1 MVNNFKLIILLLL
14 AFFIPI
20 TLSNDLSDHVPSLLK
35 NNPEHSH
42 LLRLVAAISEQ
53 GHFSKK
59 KISNESSH
67 LILKNYLNTLD
78 SQKIYFTQSDINYF
92 QRYRYKIDD
101 ALKNGNLEPI
111 FDIFRIY
118 RLRVQQRI
126 EYSIKIINSTNSFL
140 VDDEY
145 DFSRDNVKWQK
156 DVSILDTSWEKKSKN
171 DLLSILLAGQEINT
185 AKKTLNKR
193 YQKFLNRINNYDSND
208 VIDIFLNSY
217 VHFLDPHSNYL
228 NPNRA
233 EEYEIQTT
241 LSYQGIG
248 ARLELS
254 DDYVQIESIIPGSPA
269 FKNGELKPLDKII
282 GVLDNESN
290 DLIDVIGWELDEVVK
305 LIRGPKNTDVTL
317 QILPTG
323 SNPDGN
329 PYLLTLERDE
339 VELEQQAA
347 SSYIETINN
356 AQGTYSIGIIKVP
369 SFYQDFAARRR
380 GDKDYR
386 STTLDVKKIVENLV
400 DIGIDALTID
410 LRGNSGGLLDE
421 AASLTGLFINDG
433 PLVQLKDTNEKIDVI
448 EDPIPGSIYDGPM
461 VVLIDRFSASASEI
475 FAGAIQDYRRG
486 IIIGQKTYGKGSV
499 QSLYPLDR
507 YSRFTSKK
515 GFGQLTL
522 TIAKYYRVTG
532 AGTQN
537 KGVIP
542 DIVLPSFIDEKLIG
556 EETKINSLPWD
567 KIPSLEFNTNNSL
580 KEPIHFIENNF
591 KSRSENNLPFDY
603 LKEDIKRSFEQRENS
618 IVSLNIETRTASREQ
633 ILKDNKGRRSSRLK
647 ALGFEEDSFDDFRN
661 QTILNEIYNMV
672 VDYINYLNP
681 PVLNDEENLFVEVSN
696 Q

>member
-1 MVNNFKLIILLLL
+1 MVNNFKLITLLLL

-20 TLSNDLSDHVPSLLK
+20 TLSNDLPDHVPSLLK
-35 NNPEHSH
+35 YNPEHSH

-92 QRYRYKIDD
+92 QRYRYTIDD

-145 DFSRDNVKWQK
+145 DFSRENVKWQK

-193 YQKFLNRINNYDSND
+193 YQKFLNRINNYESND

-254 DDYVQIESIIPGSPA
+254 DDYVQIQSIIPGSPA

-282 GVLDNESN
+282 GVLDNES
-290 DLIDVIGWELDEVVK
+290 DELIDVIGWELDEVVK

-475 FAGAIQDYRRG
+475 FAGAIQDYKRG

-542 DIVLPSFIDEKLIG
+542 DIVLPSFIDERLIG

-647 ALGFEEDSFDDFRN
+647 ALGFEEESFDDFRN

-681 PVLNDEENLFVEVSN
+681 PVLNDEENLFVEASN

>member
-20 TLSNDLSDHVPSLLK
+20 TLSNDLPDHVPSLLK
-35 NNPEHSH
+35 YNPEHSH

-145 DFSRDNVKWQK
+145 DFSRENVKWQK

-248 ARLELS
+248 AKLELS
-254 DDYVQIESIIPGSPA
+254 DDYVQIQSIIPGSPA

-290 DLIDVIGWELDEVVK
+290 ELIDVIGWELDEVVK

-369 SFYQDFAARRR
+369 SFYQDFTARRR

-475 FAGAIQDYRRG
+475 FAGAIQDYSRG

-499 QSLYPLDR
+499 QSLVPLDR

-591 KSRSENNLPFDY
+591 KSRSENNLSFDY

-647 ALGFEEDSFDDFRN
+647 ALGFEEESFDDFRN

-681 PVLNDEENLFVEVSN
+681 PVLNDEENLLVEVTN

>member
-140 VDDEY
+140 ADEEY

-254 DDYVQIESIIPGSPA
+254 DDYVQIQSIIPGSPA

-290 DLIDVIGWELDEVVK
+290 DLVDVIGWELDEVVK
-305 LIRGPKNTDVTL
+305 LIRGPKNTNVTL

-339 VELEQQAA
+339 VELELQAA
-347 SSYIETINN
+347 SSYIETIKN

-369 SFYQDFAARRR
+369 SFYQDFTARRR

>member
-1 MVNNFKLIILLLL
+1 MLNRYKTIILLSLVI
-14 AFFIPI
+14 FTPI
-20 TLSNDLSDHVPSLLK
+20 TLSDDSANHVPSLLK
-35 NNPEHSH
+35 SNPEQSH
-42 LLRLVAAISEQ
+42 LLKLVTAISEQ

-59 KISNESSH
+59 KITNESSH

-78 SQKIYFTQSDINYF
+78 SQKMYFTQSDINYF

-101 ALKNGNLEPI
+101 ALKNGNLEPV

-126 EYSIKIINSTNSFL
+126 EYSMNTINSTTSFIANE
-140 VDDEY
+140 EY
-145 DFSRDNVKWQK
+145 DFRRENTQWQK
-156 DVSILDTSWEKKSKN
+156 DDAILDTYWAKKSKN

-193 YQKFLNRINNYDSND
+193 YLKFLNRINNYDSND

-254 DDYVQIESIIPGSPA
+254 DEYVQIQGIIPGSPA

-290 DLIDVIGWELDEVVK
+290 DMIDVIGWELDEVVK
-305 LIRGPKNTDVTL
+305 LIRGPKNTNVTL

-323 SNPDGN
+323 SNPDSN

-356 AQGTYSIGIIKVP
+356 AQGSYSIGVIKVP
-369 SFYQDFAARRR
+369 SFYQDFTARRR

-386 STTLDVKKIVENLV
+386 STTLDVEKIVENLV
-400 DIGIDALTID
+400 KIGIDAITID

-421 AASLTGLFINDG
+421 AASLTGLFINEG

-448 EDPIPGSIYDGPM
+448 NDPIPGSIYDGPM

-475 FAGAIQDYRRG
+475 FAGAIQDYSRG

-522 TIAKYYRVTG
+522 TVAKYYRVTG

-542 DIVLPSFIDEKLIG
+542 DIVLPSFIDENLIG
-556 EETKINSLPWD
+556 EETKINALPWD
-567 KIPSLEFNTNNSL
+567 RIPSLKFNTNKSL
-580 KEPIHFIENNF
+580 KEPIYFIENNF
-591 KSRSENNLPFDY
+591 KSRSNNNLPFDY
-603 LKEDIKRSFEQRENS
+603 LKEDIKRSFEQREDS

-633 ILKDNKGRRSSRLK
+633 ILNDNKDRRSNRLK
-647 ALGFEEDSFDDFRN
+647 VLGFEEDSFDDFRN
-661 QTILNEIYNMV
+661 QTILNEIYHMV
-672 VDYINYLNP
+672 VDYINYLKP
-681 PVLNDEENLFVEVSN
+681 PASTDNDNLYVEISN
-696 Q
+696 

>member
-1 MVNNFKLIILLLL
+1 MVNNFKLITLLLL

-20 TLSNDLSDHVPSLLK
+20 TLSNDLPDHVPSLLK
-35 NNPEHSH
+35 YNPEHSH

-92 QRYRYKIDD
+92 QRYRYTIDD

-145 DFSRDNVKWQK
+145 DFSRENVKWQK

-193 YQKFLNRINNYDSND
+193 YQKFLNRINNYESND

-228 NPNRA
+228 NPHRA

-254 DDYVQIESIIPGSPA
+254 DDYVQIQSIIPGSPA

-290 DLIDVIGWELDEVVK
+290 ELIDVIGWELDEVVK

-475 FAGAIQDYRRG
+475 FAGAIQDYKRG

-542 DIVLPSFIDEKLIG
+542 DIVLPSFIDERLIG

-647 ALGFEEDSFDDFRN
+647 ALGFEEESFDDFRN

-681 PVLNDEENLFVEVSN
+681 PVLNDEENLFVEASN

>member
-20 TLSNDLSDHVPSLLK
+20 TLSNDLPDHVPSLLK
-35 NNPEHSH
+35 YNPEHSH

-145 DFSRDNVKWQK
+145 DFSRENVKWQK

-193 YQKFLNRINNYDSND
+193 YKKFLNRINNYESND

-228 NPNRA
+228 NPHRA

-369 SFYQDFAARRR
+369 SFYQDFTARRR

-433 PLVQLKDTNEKIDVI
+433 PLVQLKSTNEKIDVI

-475 FAGAIQDYRRG
+475 FAGAIQDYKRG

-647 ALGFEEDSFDDFRN
+647 ALGFEEESFDDFRN

-681 PVLNDEENLFVEVSN
+681 PVLNDEENLLVEVTN

>member
-1 MVNNFKLIILLLL
+1 MIMNDFKLLLVLIVVL
-14 AFFIPI
+14 FSPI
-20 TLSNDLSDHVPSLLK
+20 TLANDSNNTVPSLLS

-42 LLRLVAAISEQ
+42 LLKLITAISEQ
-53 GHFSKK
+53 GHFSKE
-59 KISNESSH
+59 KITNETSY
-67 LILKNYLNTLD
+67 LILKSYLNTLD
-78 SQKIYFTQSDINYF
+78 SRKMYFVQSDINYF

-126 EYSIKIINSTNSFL
+126 EYSMQSIESTNDFL
-140 VDDEY
+140 ANEEY
-145 DFSRDNVKWQK
+145 DFSKKNTQWEKDN
-156 DVSILDTSWEKKSKN
+156 SILDLSWNKKTKN
-171 DLLSILLAGQEINT
+171 ELLSIVLAGQTIEK

-193 YQKFLNRINNYDSND
+193 YLKYLSRINDYDSDD
-208 VIDIFLNSY
+208 VLDIFLNSY

-248 ARLELS
+248 ASLELNE
-254 DDYVQIESIIPGSPA
+254 DYVQVQAIIPGSPA
-269 FKNGELKPLDKII
+269 SKNGELKPLDKII
-282 GVLDNESN
+282 GILDDENN
-290 DLIDVIGWELDEVVK
+290 NLIDVIGWELDEVVK
-305 LIRGPKNTDVTL
+305 LIRGPKNTNITL

-347 SSYIETINN
+347 SSYIETIENTE
-356 AQGTYSIGIIKVP
+356 GTYSIGVIKIP
-369 SFYQDFAARRR
+369 SFYQDFTARRR

-386 STTLDVKKIVENLV
+386 STTLDVKKIVNNLI

-433 PLVQLKDTNEKIDVI
+433 PLVQLKDTNENIDI
-448 EDPIPGSIYDGPM
+448 INDPIPGTIYEGPL

-475 FAGAIQDYRRG
+475 FAGAIQDYSRG
-486 IIIGQKTYGKGSV
+486 IILGQKTYGKGSV
-499 QSLYPLDR
+499 QSLYPLDK

-522 TIAKYYRVTG
+522 TVAKYYRVTG
-532 AGTQN
+532 VGTQN
-537 KGVIP
+537 KGVEP
-542 DIVLPSFIDEKLIG
+542 DILLPSFIDENLIG
-556 EETKINSLPWD
+556 EETKENALPWD
-567 KIPSLEFNTNNSL
+567 KIEPLIFSSNNPLRQS
-580 KEPIHFIENNF
+580 IQYIENSYN
-591 KSRSENNLPFDY
+591 SRAKDNLPLDY
-603 LKEDIKRSFEQRENS
+603 LKEDIERSFTQRNNS
-618 IVSLNIETRTASREQ
+618 IVSLNINTRNASREQ
-633 ILKDNKGRRSSRLK
+633 ILKDNKDRRAIRLDT
-647 ALGFEEDSFDDFRN
+647 LGYDEESFDDFRN
-661 QTILNEIYNMV
+661 QTILNEIYNMII
-672 VDYINYLNP
+672 DYINYLNQNS
-681 PVLNDEENLFVEVSN
+681 LNDSQDLFVKASN
-696 Q
+696 

>member
-145 DFSRDNVKWQK
+145 DFSRENVKWQK

-193 YQKFLNRINNYDSND
+193 YQKFLSRINNYDSND

-254 DDYVQIESIIPGSPA
+254 DDYVQIQSIIPGSPA

-369 SFYQDFAARRR
+369 SFYQDFTARRR

-475 FAGAIQDYRRG
+475 FAGAIQDYKRG

-633 ILKDNKGRRSSRLK
+633 ILKENKGRRSSRLK

>member
-1 MVNNFKLIILLLL
+1 MLNRYKTIILLSLVI
-14 AFFIPI
+14 FTPI
-20 TLSNDLSDHVPSLLK
+20 TLSDDSANHVPSLLK
-35 NNPEHSH
+35 SNPEQSH
-42 LLRLVAAISEQ
+42 LLKLVTAISEQ

-59 KISNESSH
+59 KITNESSH

-78 SQKIYFTQSDINYF
+78 SQKMYFTQSDINYF

-101 ALKNGNLEPI
+101 ALKNGNLEPV

-126 EYSIKIINSTNSFL
+126 EYSMNTINSTTSFIANE
-140 VDDEY
+140 EY
-145 DFSRDNVKWQK
+145 DFRRENTQWQK
-156 DVSILDTSWEKKSKN
+156 DDAILDTYWAKKSKN

-193 YQKFLNRINNYDSND
+193 YLKFLNRINNYDSND

-254 DDYVQIESIIPGSPA
+254 DEYVQIQGIIPGSPA

-290 DLIDVIGWELDEVVK
+290 HMIDVIGWELDEVVK
-305 LIRGPKNTDVTL
+305 LIRGPKNTNVTL

-323 SNPDGN
+323 SNPDSN

-356 AQGTYSIGIIKVP
+356 AQGSYSIGVIKVP
-369 SFYQDFAARRR
+369 SFYQDFTARRR

-386 STTLDVKKIVENLV
+386 STTLDVEKIVENLV
-400 DIGIDALTID
+400 EIGIDAITID

-421 AASLTGLFINDG
+421 AASLTGLFINEG

-448 EDPIPGSIYDGPM
+448 NDPIPGSIYDGPM

-475 FAGAIQDYRRG
+475 FAGAIQDYSRG

-522 TIAKYYRVTG
+522 TVAKYYRVTG

-542 DIVLPSFIDEKLIG
+542 DIVLPSFIDENLIG
-556 EETKINSLPWD
+556 EETKINALPWD
-567 KIPSLEFNTNNSL
+567 RIPSLKFNTNKSL
-580 KEPIHFIENNF
+580 KEPIYFIENNF
-591 KSRSENNLPFDY
+591 KSRSNNNLPFDY
-603 LKEDIKRSFEQRENS
+603 LKEDIKRSFEQREDS

-633 ILKDNKGRRSSRLK
+633 ILNDNKDRRSNRLK
-647 ALGFEEDSFDDFRN
+647 VLGFEEDSFDDFRN
-661 QTILNEIYNMV
+661 QTILNEIYHMV
-672 VDYINYLNP
+672 VDYINYLKP
-681 PVLNDEENLFVEVSN
+681 PASTDKDNLYVEISN
-696 Q
+696 

>member
-145 DFSRDNVKWQK
+145 DFSRENVKWQK

-193 YQKFLNRINNYDSND
+193 YQKFLSRINNYDSND

-254 DDYVQIESIIPGSPA
+254 DDYVQIQSIIPGSPA

-369 SFYQDFAARRR
+369 SFYQDFTARRR

-433 PLVQLKDTNEKIDVI
+433 PLVQLKSTNEKIDVI

-475 FAGAIQDYRRG
+475 FAGAIQDYKRG

-542 DIVLPSFIDEKLIG
+542 DIVLPSFIDERLIG

-591 KSRSENNLPFDY
+591 KSRSENNLSFDY

-633 ILKDNKGRRSSRLK
+633 ILKENKGRRSSRLK

>member
-193 YQKFLNRINNYDSND
+193 YQKFLSRINNYDSND

-254 DDYVQIESIIPGSPA
+254 DDYVQIQSIIPGSPA

-369 SFYQDFAARRR
+369 SFYQDFTARRR

-681 PVLNDEENLFVEVSN
+681 PVLNDEENLFVEASN

>member
-1 MVNNFKLIILLLL
+1 MVNNFKLITLLLL

-145 DFSRDNVKWQK
+145 DFSRENVKWQK

-193 YQKFLNRINNYDSND
+193 YQKFLSRINNYDSND

-369 SFYQDFAARRR
+369 SFYQDFTARRR

-433 PLVQLKDTNEKIDVI
+433 PLVQLKSTNEKIDVI

-542 DIVLPSFIDEKLIG
+542 DIVLPSFIDERLIG

-681 PVLNDEENLFVEVSN
+681 PVLNDEENLFVEASN

>member
-1 MVNNFKLIILLLL
+1 MVNNFKLITLLLL
-14 AFFIPI
+14 VFFTPI
-20 TLSNDLSDHVPSLLK
+20 TLSNDLLDHVPALLK

-42 LLRLVAAISEQ
+42 LLKLVTAISEQ

-59 KISNESSH
+59 KITNESSH
-67 LILKNYLNTLD
+67 LILNNYLNTLD

-140 VDDEY
+140 ADEEY

-254 DDYVQIESIIPGSPA
+254 DDYVQIQSIIPGSPA

-290 DLIDVIGWELDEVVK
+290 DLVDVIGWELDEVVK

-347 SSYIETINN
+347 SSYIETIKN

-369 SFYQDFAARRR
+369 SFYQDFTARRR

-475 FAGAIQDYRRG
+475 FAGAIQDYSRG

-499 QSLYPLDR
+499 QSLVPLDR
-507 YSRFTSKK
+507 YSKFTSKK

-580 KEPIHFIENNF
+580 KEPIHYIENNF
-591 KSRSENNLPFDY
+591 KSRSENNLSFDY

-633 ILKDNKGRRSSRLK
+633 ILKENKGRRSSRLK

-681 PVLNDEENLFVEVSN
+681 PVLNDEENLLVEVTN

>member
-145 DFSRDNVKWQK
+145 DFSRENVKWQK

-193 YQKFLNRINNYDSND
+193 YQKFLSRINNYDSND

-369 SFYQDFAARRR
+369 SFYQDFTARRR

-433 PLVQLKDTNEKIDVI
+433 PLVQLKSTNEKIDVI

>member
-1 MVNNFKLIILLLL
+1 MVNNFKLITLLLL

-20 TLSNDLSDHVPSLLK
+20 TLSNDLPDHVPSLLK
-35 NNPEHSH
+35 YNPEHSH

-145 DFSRDNVKWQK
+145 DFSRENVKWQK

-193 YQKFLNRINNYDSND
+193 YQKFLSRINNYDSND

-254 DDYVQIESIIPGSPA
+254 DDYVQIQSIIPGSPA

-290 DLIDVIGWELDEVVK
+290 DLVDVIGWELDEVVK

-369 SFYQDFAARRR
+369 SFYQDFTARRR

-433 PLVQLKDTNEKIDVI
+433 PLVQLKSTNEKIDVI

-475 FAGAIQDYRRG
+475 FAGAIQDYSRG

-542 DIVLPSFIDEKLIG
+542 DIVLPSFIDERLIG

-591 KSRSENNLPFDY
+591 KSRSENNLSFDY

-647 ALGFEEDSFDDFRN
+647 ALGFEEESFDDFRN

-681 PVLNDEENLFVEVSN
+681 PVLNDEENLFVEASN

>member
-145 DFSRDNVKWQK
+145 DFSRENVKWQK

-193 YQKFLNRINNYDSND
+193 YQKFLSRINNYDSND

-305 LIRGPKNTDVTL
+305 LIRGPKNTNVTL

-369 SFYQDFAARRR
+369 SFYQDFTARRR

-475 FAGAIQDYRRG
+475 FAGAIQDYSRG

-647 ALGFEEDSFDDFRN
+647 ALGFEEESFDDFRN

-681 PVLNDEENLFVEVSN
+681 PVLNDEENLLVEVTN

>member
-1 MVNNFKLIILLLL
+1 MVNNFKLITLLLL
-14 AFFIPI
+14 VFFTPI
-20 TLSNDLSDHVPSLLK
+20 TLSNDLLDHVPALLK

-42 LLRLVAAISEQ
+42 LLKLVAAISEQ

-59 KISNESSH
+59 KITNESSH
-67 LILKNYLNTLD
+67 LILNNYLNTLD

-140 VDDEY
+140 ADEEY
-145 DFSRDNVKWQK
+145 DFGRDNVKWQK

-254 DDYVQIESIIPGSPA
+254 DDYVQIQSIIPGSPA

-290 DLIDVIGWELDEVVK
+290 DLVDVIGWELDEVVK

-347 SSYIETINN
+347 SSYIETIKNS
-356 AQGTYSIGIIKVP
+356 QGTYSIGIIKVP
-369 SFYQDFAARRR
+369 SFYQDFTARRR

-433 PLVQLKDTNEKIDVI
+433 PLVQLKGTNEKIDVI

-475 FAGAIQDYRRG
+475 FAGAIQDYSRG

-591 KSRSENNLPFDY
+591 KSRSENNLSFDY

-633 ILKDNKGRRSSRLK
+633 ILKENKGRRSSRLK

-681 PVLNDEENLFVEVSN
+681 PVLNDEENLLVEVTN

>member
-1 MVNNFKLIILLLL
+1 MLNRYKTIILLSLVI
-14 AFFIPI
+14 FTPI
-20 TLSNDLSDHVPSLLK
+20 TLSDDSANHVPSLLK
-35 NNPEHSH
+35 SNPEQSH
-42 LLRLVAAISEQ
+42 LLKLVTAISEQ

-59 KISNESSH
+59 KITNESSH

-78 SQKIYFTQSDINYF
+78 SQKMYFTQSDINYF

-101 ALKNGNLEPI
+101 ALKNGNLEPV

-126 EYSIKIINSTNSFL
+126 EYSMNTINSTTSFIANE
-140 VDDEY
+140 EY
-145 DFSRDNVKWQK
+145 DFRRENTQWQK
-156 DVSILDTSWEKKSKN
+156 DDAILDTYWAKKSKN

-193 YQKFLNRINNYDSND
+193 YLKFLNRINNYDSND

-254 DDYVQIESIIPGSPA
+254 DEYVQIQGIIPGSPA

-282 GVLDNESN
+282 GVLDNKSN
-290 DLIDVIGWELDEVVK
+290 ELIDVIGWELDEVVK
-305 LIRGPKNTDVTL
+305 LIRGPKNTNVTL

-323 SNPDGN
+323 SNPDSN

-356 AQGTYSIGIIKVP
+356 AQGSYSIGVIKVP
-369 SFYQDFAARRR
+369 SFYQDFSARRR

-386 STTLDVKKIVENLV
+386 STTLDVEKIVENLV
-400 DIGIDALTID
+400 KIGIDAITID

-421 AASLTGLFINDG
+421 AASLTGLFINEG

-448 EDPIPGSIYDGPM
+448 NDPIPGSIYDGPM

-475 FAGAIQDYRRG
+475 FAGAIQDYSRG

-522 TIAKYYRVTG
+522 TVAKYYRVTG

-542 DIVLPSFIDEKLIG
+542 DIVLPSFIDENLIG
-556 EETKINSLPWD
+556 EETKINALPWD
-567 KIPSLEFNTNNSL
+567 RIPSLKFNTNKSL
-580 KEPIHFIENNF
+580 KEPIYFIENNF
-591 KSRSENNLPFDY
+591 KSRSNNNLPFDY
-603 LKEDIKRSFEQRENS
+603 LKEDIKRSFEQREDS

-633 ILKDNKGRRSSRLK
+633 ILNDNKDRRSNRLK
-647 ALGFEEDSFDDFRN
+647 VLGFEEDSFDDFRN
-661 QTILNEIYNMV
+661 QTILNEIYHMV
-672 VDYINYLNP
+672 VDYINYLKP
-681 PVLNDEENLFVEVSN
+681 PASTDKDNLYVEIPN
-696 Q
+696 

>member
-1 MVNNFKLIILLLL
+1 MVNNFKLITLLLL
-14 AFFIPI
+14 VFFTPI
-20 TLSNDLSDHVPSLLK
+20 TLSNDLLDHVPALLK

-42 LLRLVAAISEQ
+42 LLKLVTAISEQ

-59 KISNESSH
+59 KITNESSH
-67 LILKNYLNTLD
+67 LILNNYLNTLD

-140 VDDEY
+140 ADEEY

-254 DDYVQIESIIPGSPA
+254 DDYVQIQSIIPGSPA

-290 DLIDVIGWELDEVVK
+290 DLVDVIGWELDEVVK

-347 SSYIETINN
+347 SSYIETIKN

-369 SFYQDFAARRR
+369 SFYQDFTARRR

-475 FAGAIQDYRRG
+475 FAGAIQDYSRG

-499 QSLYPLDR
+499 QSLVSLDR

-591 KSRSENNLPFDY
+591 KSRSENNLSFDY

-633 ILKDNKGRRSSRLK
+633 ILKENKGRRSSRLK

-681 PVLNDEENLFVEVSN
+681 PVLNDEENLLVEVTN

>member
-1 MVNNFKLIILLLL
+1 MLNRYKTIILLSLVI
-14 AFFIPI
+14 FTPI
-20 TLSNDLSDHVPSLLK
+20 TVSDDSANHVPSLLK
-35 NNPEHSH
+35 SNPEQSH
-42 LLRLVAAISEQ
+42 LLKLVTAISEQ

-59 KISNESSH
+59 KITNESSH
-67 LILKNYLNTLD
+67 LILNNYLNTLD

-140 VDDEY
+140 ADEEY
-145 DFSRDNVKWQK
+145 DFGRDNVKWQK

-254 DDYVQIESIIPGSPA
+254 DDYVQIQSIIPGSPA

-290 DLIDVIGWELDEVVK
+290 DLVDVIGWELDEVVK

-347 SSYIETINN
+347 SSYIETIINS
-356 AQGTYSIGIIKVP
+356 QGTYSIGIIKVP
-369 SFYQDFAARRR
+369 SFYQDFTARRR

-433 PLVQLKDTNEKIDVI
+433 PLVQLKGINEKIDVI

-475 FAGAIQDYRRG
+475 FAGAIQDYSRG

-515 GFGQLTL
+515 GFGKLTL

-591 KSRSENNLPFDY
+591 KSRSENNLSFDY

-633 ILKDNKGRRSSRLK
+633 ILKENKGRRSSRLK
-647 ALGFEEDSFDDFRN
+647 ALGFEEDSFDDFRD

-681 PVLNDEENLFVEVSN
+681 PVLNDEENLLVEVTN

>member
-1 MVNNFKLIILLLL
+1 MLNRYKTIILLSLVI
-14 AFFIPI
+14 FTPI
-20 TLSNDLSDHVPSLLK
+20 TVSDDSANHVPSLLK
-35 NNPEHSH
+35 SNPEQSH
-42 LLRLVAAISEQ
+42 LLKLVTAISEQ

-59 KISNESSH
+59 KITNESSH

-78 SQKIYFTQSDINYF
+78 SQKMYFTQSDINYF

-101 ALKNGNLEPI
+101 ALKNGNLEPV

-126 EYSIKIINSTNSFL
+126 EYSMNTINSTTSFIANE
-140 VDDEY
+140 EY
-145 DFSRDNVKWQK
+145 DFRRENTQWQK
-156 DVSILDTSWEKKSKN
+156 DDAILDTYWAKKSKN

-193 YQKFLNRINNYDSND
+193 YLKFLNRINNYDSND

-254 DDYVQIESIIPGSPA
+254 DEYVQIQGIIPGSPA

-282 GVLDNESN
+282 GVLDNKSN
-290 DLIDVIGWELDEVVK
+290 ELIDVIGWELDEVVK
-305 LIRGPKNTDVTL
+305 LIRGPKNTNVTL

-323 SNPDGN
+323 SNPDSN

-356 AQGTYSIGIIKVP
+356 AQGSYSIGVIKVP
-369 SFYQDFAARRR
+369 SFYQDFTARRR

-386 STTLDVKKIVENLV
+386 STTLDVEKIVENLV
-400 DIGIDALTID
+400 KIGIDAITID

-421 AASLTGLFINDG
+421 AASLTGLFINEG

-448 EDPIPGSIYDGPM
+448 NDPIPGSIYDGPM

-475 FAGAIQDYRRG
+475 FAGAIQDYSRG

-522 TIAKYYRVTG
+522 TVAKYYRVTG

-542 DIVLPSFIDEKLIG
+542 DIVLPSFIDENLIG
-556 EETKINSLPWD
+556 EETKINALPWD
-567 KIPSLEFNTNNSL
+567 RIPSLKFNTNKSL
-580 KEPIHFIENNF
+580 KEPIYFIENNF
-591 KSRSENNLPFDY
+591 KSRSNNNLPFDY
-603 LKEDIKRSFEQRENS
+603 LKEDIKRSFEQREDS

-633 ILKDNKGRRSSRLK
+633 ILNDNKDRRSNRLK
-647 ALGFEEDSFDDFRN
+647 VLGFEEDSFDDFRN
-661 QTILNEIYNMV
+661 QTILNEIYHMV
-672 VDYINYLNP
+672 VDYINYLKP
-681 PVLNDEENLFVEVSN
+681 PASTDNDNLYVEISN
-696 Q
+696 

>member
-233 EEYEIQTT
+233 EEYEIQTR

-254 DDYVQIESIIPGSPA
+254 DDYVQIQSIIPGSPA

-369 SFYQDFAARRR
+369 SFYQDFTARRR
-380 GDKDYR
+380 GGKDYR

-433 PLVQLKDTNEKIDVI
+433 PLVQLKSTNEKIDVI

-633 ILKDNKGRRSSRLK
+633 ILKENKGRRSSRLK
-647 ALGFEEDSFDDFRN
+647 ALGFEEESFDDFRN

-681 PVLNDEENLFVEVSN
+681 PVLNDEENLLVEVTN

>member
-1 MVNNFKLIILLLL
+1 MLNRYKTIILLSLVI
-14 AFFIPI
+14 FTPI
-20 TLSNDLSDHVPSLLK
+20 TLSDDSANHVPSLLK
-35 NNPEHSH
+35 SNPEQSH
-42 LLRLVAAISEQ
+42 LLKLVTAISEQ

-59 KISNESSH
+59 KITNESSH

-78 SQKIYFTQSDINYF
+78 SQKMYFTQSDINYF

-101 ALKNGNLEPI
+101 ALKNGNLEPV

-126 EYSIKIINSTNSFL
+126 EYSMNTINSTTSFIANE
-140 VDDEY
+140 EY
-145 DFSRDNVKWQK
+145 DFRRENTQWQK
-156 DVSILDTSWEKKSKN
+156 DDAILDTYWAKKSKN

-193 YQKFLNRINNYDSND
+193 YLKFLNRINNYDSND

-254 DDYVQIESIIPGSPA
+254 DEYVQIQGIIPGSPA

-282 GVLDNESN
+282 GVLDNKSN
-290 DLIDVIGWELDEVVK
+290 ELIDVIGWELDEVVK
-305 LIRGPKNTDVTL
+305 LIRGPKNTNVTL

-323 SNPDGN
+323 SNPDSN

-356 AQGTYSIGIIKVP
+356 AQGSYSIGVIKVP
-369 SFYQDFAARRR
+369 SFYQDFTARRR

-386 STTLDVKKIVENLV
+386 STTLDVEKIVENLV
-400 DIGIDALTID
+400 EIGIDAITID

-421 AASLTGLFINDG
+421 AASLTGLFINEG

-448 EDPIPGSIYDGPM
+448 NDPIPGSIYDGPM

-475 FAGAIQDYRRG
+475 FAGAIQDYSRG

-522 TIAKYYRVTG
+522 TVAKYYRVTG

-542 DIVLPSFIDEKLIG
+542 DIVLPSFIDENLIG
-556 EETKINSLPWD
+556 EETKINALPWD
-567 KIPSLEFNTNNSL
+567 RIPSLKFNTNKSL
-580 KEPIHFIENNF
+580 KEPIYFIENNF
-591 KSRSENNLPFDY
+591 KSRSNNNLPFDY
-603 LKEDIKRSFEQRENS
+603 LKEDIKRSFEQREDS

-633 ILKDNKGRRSSRLK
+633 ILNDNKDRRSNRLK
-647 ALGFEEDSFDDFRN
+647 VLGFEEDSFDDFRN
-661 QTILNEIYNMV
+661 QTILNEIYHMV
-672 VDYINYLNP
+672 VDYINYLKP
-681 PVLNDEENLFVEVSN
+681 PASTDNDNLYVEISN
-696 Q
+696 

>member
-1 MVNNFKLIILLLL
+1 MVNNFKLITLLLL

-20 TLSNDLSDHVPSLLK
+20 TLSNDLPDHVPSLLK
-35 NNPEHSH
+35 YNPEHSH

-92 QRYRYKIDD
+92 QRYRYTIDD

-145 DFSRDNVKWQK
+145 DFSRENVKWQK

-193 YQKFLNRINNYDSND
+193 YQKFLNRINNYESND

-254 DDYVQIESIIPGSPA
+254 DDYVQIQSIIPGSPA

-290 DLIDVIGWELDEVVK
+290 ELIDVIGWELDEVVK

-433 PLVQLKDTNEKIDVI
+433 PLVQLKSTNEKIDVI

-475 FAGAIQDYRRG
+475 FAGAIQDYKRG

-647 ALGFEEDSFDDFRN
+647 ALGFEEESFDDFRN

>member
-1 MVNNFKLIILLLL
+1 MVNNFKLITLLLL

-20 TLSNDLSDHVPSLLK
+20 TLSNDLPDHVPSLLK
-35 NNPEHSH
+35 YNPEHSH

-145 DFSRDNVKWQK
+145 DFSRENVKWQK

-193 YQKFLNRINNYDSND
+193 YQKFLSRINNYDSND

-369 SFYQDFAARRR
+369 SFYQDFTARRR

-475 FAGAIQDYRRG
+475 FAGAIQDYKRG

-542 DIVLPSFIDEKLIG
+542 DIVLPSFIDERLIG

-647 ALGFEEDSFDDFRN
+647 ALGFEEESFDDFRN

>member
-1 MVNNFKLIILLLL
+1 MLNRYKTIILLSLVI
-14 AFFIPI
+14 FTPI
-20 TLSNDLSDHVPSLLK
+20 TLSDDSANHVPSLLK
-35 NNPEHSH
+35 SNPEQSH
-42 LLRLVAAISEQ
+42 LLKLVTAISEQ

-59 KISNESSH
+59 KITNESSH

-78 SQKIYFTQSDINYF
+78 SQKMYFTQSDINYF

-101 ALKNGNLEPI
+101 ALKNGNLEPV

-126 EYSIKIINSTNSFL
+126 EYSMNTINSTTSFIANE
-140 VDDEY
+140 EY
-145 DFSRDNVKWQK
+145 DFRRENTQWQK
-156 DVSILDTSWEKKSKN
+156 DDAILDTYWAKKSKN

-193 YQKFLNRINNYDSND
+193 YLKFLNRINNYDSND

-254 DDYVQIESIIPGSPA
+254 DEYVQIQGIIPGSPA

-290 DLIDVIGWELDEVVK
+290 DMIDVIGWELDEVVK
-305 LIRGPKNTDVTL
+305 LIRGPKNTNVTL

-323 SNPDGN
+323 SNPDSN

-356 AQGTYSIGIIKVP
+356 AQGSYSIGVIKVP
-369 SFYQDFAARRR
+369 SFYQDFTARRR

-386 STTLDVKKIVENLV
+386 STTLDVEKIVENLV
-400 DIGIDALTID
+400 EIGIDAITID

-421 AASLTGLFINDG
+421 AASLTGLFINEG

-448 EDPIPGSIYDGPM
+448 NDPIPGSIYDGPM

-475 FAGAIQDYRRG
+475 FAGAIQDYSRG

-522 TIAKYYRVTG
+522 TVAKYYRVTG

-542 DIVLPSFIDEKLIG
+542 DIVLPSFIDENLIG
-556 EETKINSLPWD
+556 EETKINALPWD
-567 KIPSLEFNTNNSL
+567 RIPSLKFNTNKSL
-580 KEPIHFIENNF
+580 KEPIYFIENNF
-591 KSRSENNLPFDY
+591 KSRSNNNLPFDY
-603 LKEDIKRSFEQRENS
+603 LKEDIKRSFEQREDS

-633 ILKDNKGRRSSRLK
+633 ILNDNKDRRSNRLK
-647 ALGFEEDSFDDFRN
+647 VLGFEEDSFDDFRN
-661 QTILNEIYNMV
+661 QTILNEIYHMV
-672 VDYINYLNP
+672 VDYINYLKP
-681 PVLNDEENLFVEVSN
+681 PASTDKDNLYVEISN
-696 Q
+696 

>member
-1 MVNNFKLIILLLL
+1 MVNNFKLITLLLL

-20 TLSNDLSDHVPSLLK
+20 TLSNDLPDHVPSLLK
-35 NNPEHSH
+35 YNPEHSH

-140 VDDEY
+140 ADEEY

-233 EEYEIQTT
+233 EEYEIQTR

-254 DDYVQIESIIPGSPA
+254 DDYVQIQSIIPGSPA

-290 DLIDVIGWELDEVVK
+290 ELIDVIGWELDEVVK

-369 SFYQDFAARRR
+369 SFYQDFTARRR

-433 PLVQLKDTNEKIDVI
+433 PLVQLKSTNEKIDVI

-542 DIVLPSFIDEKLIG
+542 DIVLPSFIDERLIG

-681 PVLNDEENLFVEVSN
+681 PVLNDEENLLVEVTN

>member
-145 DFSRDNVKWQK
+145 DFSRENVKWQK

-193 YQKFLNRINNYDSND
+193 YQKFLSRINNYDSND

-369 SFYQDFAARRR
+369 SFYQDFTARRR

-433 PLVQLKDTNEKIDVI
+433 PLVQLKSTNEKIDVI

-542 DIVLPSFIDEKLIG
+542 DIVLPSFIDERLIG

-681 PVLNDEENLFVEVSN
+681 PVLNDEENLFVEASN

>member
-1 MVNNFKLIILLLL
+1 MVNNFKLITLLLL

-20 TLSNDLSDHVPSLLK
+20 TLSNDLPDHVPSLLK
-35 NNPEHSH
+35 YNPEHSH

-145 DFSRDNVKWQK
+145 DFSRENVKWQK

-193 YQKFLNRINNYDSND
+193 YQKFLNRINNYESND

-254 DDYVQIESIIPGSPA
+254 DDYVQIQSIIPGSPA

-282 GVLDNESN
+282 GVLDNEN
-290 DLIDVIGWELDEVVK
+290 NELIDVIGWELDEVVK

-386 STTLDVKKIVENLV
+386 STTLDVMKIVENLV

-433 PLVQLKDTNEKIDVI
+433 PLVQLKSTNEKIDVI

-475 FAGAIQDYRRG
+475 FAGAIQDYKRG

-580 KEPIHFIENNF
+580 KEPIHFIEDNF

-681 PVLNDEENLFVEVSN
+681 PVLNDEENLFVEASN

>member
-20 TLSNDLSDHVPSLLK
+20 TLSNDLPDHVPSLLK

-145 DFSRDNVKWQK
+145 DFSRENVKWQK

-193 YQKFLNRINNYDSND
+193 YQKFLSRINNYDSND

-254 DDYVQIESIIPGSPA
+254 DDYVQIQSIIPGSPA

-369 SFYQDFAARRR
+369 SFYQDFTARRR

-433 PLVQLKDTNEKIDVI
+433 PLVQLKSTNEKIDVI

-681 PVLNDEENLFVEVSN
+681 PVLNDEENLFVEASN

>member
-1 MVNNFKLIILLLL
+1 M
-14 AFFIPI
+14 
-20 TLSNDLSDHVPSLLK
+20 
-35 NNPEHSH
+35 
-42 LLRLVAAISEQ
+42 
-53 GHFSKK
+53 
-59 KISNESSH
+59 
-67 LILKNYLNTLD
+67 
-78 SQKIYFTQSDINYF
+78 
-92 QRYRYKIDD
+92 
-101 ALKNGNLEPI
+101 KNGNLEPI

-145 DFSRDNVKWQK
+145 DFSRENVKWQK

-193 YQKFLNRINNYDSND
+193 YQKFLSRINNYDSND

-369 SFYQDFAARRR
+369 SFYQDFTARRR

-433 PLVQLKDTNEKIDVI
+433 PLVQLKSTNEKIDVI

-647 ALGFEEDSFDDFRN
+647 ALGFEEESFDDFRN

-681 PVLNDEENLFVEVSN
+681 PVLNDEENLFVEASN

>member
-1 MVNNFKLIILLLL
+1 MLNRYKTIILLSLVI
-14 AFFIPI
+14 FTPI
-20 TLSNDLSDHVPSLLK
+20 TVSDDSANHVPSLLK
-35 NNPEHSH
+35 SNPEQSH
-42 LLRLVAAISEQ
+42 LLKLVTAISEQ

-59 KISNESSH
+59 KITNESSH

-78 SQKIYFTQSDINYF
+78 SQKMYFTQSDINYF

-101 ALKNGNLEPI
+101 ALKNGNLEPV

-126 EYSIKIINSTNSFL
+126 EYSMNTINSTTSFIANE
-140 VDDEY
+140 EY
-145 DFSRDNVKWQK
+145 DFRRENTQWQK
-156 DVSILDTSWEKKSKN
+156 DDAILDTYWAKKSKN

-193 YQKFLNRINNYDSND
+193 YLKFLNRINNYDSND

-254 DDYVQIESIIPGSPA
+254 DEYVQIQGIIPGSPA

-305 LIRGPKNTDVTL
+305 LIRGPKNTNVTL

-323 SNPDGN
+323 SNPDSN

-356 AQGTYSIGIIKVP
+356 AQGSYSIGVIKVP
-369 SFYQDFAARRR
+369 SFYQDFTARRR

-386 STTLDVKKIVENLV
+386 STTLDVKKIVENLL
-400 DIGIDALTID
+400 DIGIDAITID

-421 AASLTGLFINDG
+421 AASLTGLFINEG

-448 EDPIPGSIYDGPM
+448 NDPIPGSIYDGPM

-475 FAGAIQDYRRG
+475 FAGAIQDYSRG

-522 TIAKYYRVTG
+522 TVAKYYRVTG

-542 DIVLPSFIDEKLIG
+542 DIVLPSFIDENLIG
-556 EETKINSLPWD
+556 EETKINALPWD
-567 KIPSLEFNTNNSL
+567 RIPSLKFNTNKSL
-580 KEPIHFIENNF
+580 KEPIYFIENNF
-591 KSRSENNLPFDY
+591 KSRSNNNLPFDY
-603 LKEDIKRSFEQRENS
+603 LKEDIKRSFEQREDS

-633 ILKDNKGRRSSRLK
+633 ILNDNKDRRSNRLK
-647 ALGFEEDSFDDFRN
+647 VLGFEEDSFDDFRN
-661 QTILNEIYNMV
+661 QTILNEIYHMV
-672 VDYINYLNP
+672 VDYINYLKP
-681 PVLNDEENLFVEVSN
+681 PASTDNDNLYVEISN
-696 Q
+696 

>member
-1 MVNNFKLIILLLL
+1 MVNNFKLITLLLL
-14 AFFIPI
+14 VFFTPI
-20 TLSNDLSDHVPSLLK
+20 TLSNDLLDHVPALLK

-42 LLRLVAAISEQ
+42 LLKLVAAISEQ

-59 KISNESSH
+59 KITNESSH
-67 LILKNYLNTLD
+67 LILNNYLNTLD

-140 VDDEY
+140 ADEEY

-254 DDYVQIESIIPGSPA
+254 DDYVQIQSIIPGSPA

-290 DLIDVIGWELDEVVK
+290 DLVDVIGWELDEVVK

-347 SSYIETINN
+347 SSYIETIINS
-356 AQGTYSIGIIKVP
+356 QGTYSIGIIKVP
-369 SFYQDFAARRR
+369 SFYQDFTARRR

-433 PLVQLKDTNEKIDVI
+433 PLVQLKGTNEKIDVI

-475 FAGAIQDYRRG
+475 FAGAIQDYSRG

-591 KSRSENNLPFDY
+591 KSRSENNLSFDY

-633 ILKDNKGRRSSRLK
+633 ILKENKGRRSSRLK
-647 ALGFEEDSFDDFRN
+647 ALGFEEDSFDDFRD

-681 PVLNDEENLFVEVSN
+681 PVLNDEENLLVEVTN

>member
-14 AFFIPI
+14 VFFTPI
-20 TLSNDLSDHVPSLLK
+20 TLSNDLPDHVPSLLK

-42 LLRLVAAISEQ
+42 LLKLVAAISEQ

-59 KISNESSH
+59 KITNESSH

-92 QRYRYKIDD
+92 QRYRYTIDD

-145 DFSRDNVKWQK
+145 DFSRENVKWQK

-193 YQKFLNRINNYDSND
+193 YQKFLSRINNYDSND

-254 DDYVQIESIIPGSPA
+254 DDYVQIQSIIPGSPA

-290 DLIDVIGWELDEVVK
+290 DLVDVIGWELDEVVK
-305 LIRGPKNTDVTL
+305 LIRGPKNTNVTL

-369 SFYQDFAARRR
+369 SFYQDFTARRR

-542 DIVLPSFIDEKLIG
+542 DIVLPSFIDERLIG

-647 ALGFEEDSFDDFRN
+647 ALGFEEESFDDFRN

-681 PVLNDEENLFVEVSN
+681 PVLNDEENLFVEASN

>member
-1 MVNNFKLIILLLL
+1 MVNNFKLITLLLL

-20 TLSNDLSDHVPSLLK
+20 TLSNDLPDHVPSLLK
-35 NNPEHSH
+35 YNPEHSH

-145 DFSRDNVKWQK
+145 DFSRENVKWQK

-193 YQKFLNRINNYDSND
+193 YQKFLNRINNYESND
-208 VIDIFLNSY
+208 VVDIFLNSY

-228 NPNRA
+228 NPHRA

-254 DDYVQIESIIPGSPA
+254 DDYVQIQSIIPGSPA

-282 GVLDNESN
+282 GVLDNEN
-290 DLIDVIGWELDEVVK
+290 NELIDVIGWELDEVVK

-475 FAGAIQDYRRG
+475 FAGAIQDYKRG

-542 DIVLPSFIDEKLIG
+542 DIVLPSFIDERLIG

-647 ALGFEEDSFDDFRN
+647 ALGFEEESFDDFRN

>member
-1 MVNNFKLIILLLL
+1 MLNRYKTIILLSLVI
-14 AFFIPI
+14 FTPI
-20 TLSNDLSDHVPSLLK
+20 TLSDDSANHVPSLLK
-35 NNPEHSH
+35 SNPEQSH
-42 LLRLVAAISEQ
+42 LLKLVTAISEQ

-59 KISNESSH
+59 KITNESSH

-78 SQKIYFTQSDINYF
+78 SQKMYFTQSDINYF

-101 ALKNGNLEPI
+101 ALKNGNLEPV

-126 EYSIKIINSTNSFL
+126 EYSMNTINSTTSFIANE
-140 VDDEY
+140 EY
-145 DFSRDNVKWQK
+145 DFRRENTQWQK
-156 DVSILDTSWEKKSKN
+156 DDAILDTYWAKKSKN

-193 YQKFLNRINNYDSND
+193 YLKFLNRINNYDSND

-254 DDYVQIESIIPGSPA
+254 DEYVQIQGIIPGSPA

-290 DLIDVIGWELDEVVK
+290 DMIDVIGWELDEVVK
-305 LIRGPKNTDVTL
+305 LIRGPKNTNVTL

-323 SNPDGN
+323 SNPDSN

-356 AQGTYSIGIIKVP
+356 AQGSYSIGVIKVP
-369 SFYQDFAARRR
+369 SFYQDFTARRR

-386 STTLDVKKIVENLV
+386 STTLDVEKIVENLV
-400 DIGIDALTID
+400 EIGIDAITID

-421 AASLTGLFINDG
+421 AASLTGLFINEG

-448 EDPIPGSIYDGPM
+448 NDPIPGSIYDGPM

-475 FAGAIQDYRRG
+475 FAGAIQDYSRG

-522 TIAKYYRVTG
+522 TVAKYYRVTG

-542 DIVLPSFIDEKLIG
+542 DIVLPSFIDENLIG
-556 EETKINSLPWD
+556 EETKINALPWD
-567 KIPSLEFNTNNSL
+567 RIPSLKFNTNKSL
-580 KEPIHFIENNF
+580 KEPIYFIENHF
-591 KSRSENNLPFDY
+591 KSRSNNNLPFDY
-603 LKEDIKRSFEQRENS
+603 LKEDIKRSFEQREDS

-633 ILKDNKGRRSSRLK
+633 ILNDNKDRRSNRLK
-647 ALGFEEDSFDDFRN
+647 VLGFEEDSFDDFRN
-661 QTILNEIYNMV
+661 QTILNEIYHMV
-672 VDYINYLNP
+672 VDYINYLKP
-681 PVLNDEENLFVEVSN
+681 PASTDKDNLYVEISN
-696 Q
+696 

>member
-1 MVNNFKLIILLLL
+1 MVNNFKLITLLLL
-14 AFFIPI
+14 VFFTPI
-20 TLSNDLSDHVPSLLK
+20 TLSNDLLDHVPALLK

-42 LLRLVAAISEQ
+42 LLKLVAAISEQ

-59 KISNESSH
+59 KITNESSH
-67 LILKNYLNTLD
+67 LILNNYLNTLD

-140 VDDEY
+140 ADEEY
-145 DFSRDNVKWQK
+145 DFGRDNVKWQK

-254 DDYVQIESIIPGSPA
+254 DDYVQIQSIIPGSPA

-290 DLIDVIGWELDEVVK
+290 DLVDVIGWELDEVVK
-305 LIRGPKNTDVTL
+305 LIRGPKNTNVTL

-347 SSYIETINN
+347 SSYIETIINS
-356 AQGTYSIGIIKVP
+356 QGTYSIGIIKVP
-369 SFYQDFAARRR
+369 SFYQDFTARRR

-433 PLVQLKDTNEKIDVI
+433 PLVQLKGTNEKIDVI

-475 FAGAIQDYRRG
+475 FAGAIQDYSRG

-591 KSRSENNLPFDY
+591 KSRSENNLSFDY

-633 ILKDNKGRRSSRLK
+633 ILKENKGRRSSRLK
-647 ALGFEEDSFDDFRN
+647 ALGFEEDSFDDFRD

-681 PVLNDEENLFVEVSN
+681 PVLNDEENLLVEVTN

>member
-1 MVNNFKLIILLLL
+1 MLNRYKTIILLSLVI
-14 AFFIPI
+14 FTPI
-20 TLSNDLSDHVPSLLK
+20 TLSDDSANHVPSLLK
-35 NNPEHSH
+35 SNPEQSH
-42 LLRLVAAISEQ
+42 LLKLVTAISEQ

-59 KISNESSH
+59 KITNESSH

-78 SQKIYFTQSDINYF
+78 SQKMYFTQSDINYF

-101 ALKNGNLEPI
+101 ALKNGNLEPV

-126 EYSIKIINSTNSFL
+126 EYSMNTINSTTSFIANE
-140 VDDEY
+140 EY
-145 DFSRDNVKWQK
+145 DFRRENTQWQK
-156 DVSILDTSWEKKSKN
+156 DDAILDTYWAKKSKN

-193 YQKFLNRINNYDSND
+193 YLKFLNRINNYDSND

-254 DDYVQIESIIPGSPA
+254 DEYVQIQGIIPGSPA

-305 LIRGPKNTDVTL
+305 LIRGPKNTNVTL

-323 SNPDGN
+323 SNPDSN

-356 AQGTYSIGIIKVP
+356 TQGSYSIGVIKVP
-369 SFYQDFAARRR
+369 SFYQDFTARRR

-386 STTLDVKKIVENLV
+386 STTLDVEKIVENLV
-400 DIGIDALTID
+400 EIGIDAITID

-421 AASLTGLFINDG
+421 AASLTGLFINEG

-448 EDPIPGSIYDGPM
+448 NDPIPGSIYDGPM

-475 FAGAIQDYRRG
+475 FAGAIQDYSRG

-522 TIAKYYRVTG
+522 TVAKYYRVTG

-542 DIVLPSFIDEKLIG
+542 DIVLPSFIDENLIG
-556 EETKINSLPWD
+556 EETKINALPWD
-567 KIPSLEFNTNNSL
+567 RIPSLKFNTNKSL
-580 KEPIHFIENNF
+580 KEPIYFIENNF
-591 KSRSENNLPFDY
+591 KSRSNNNLPFDY
-603 LKEDIKRSFEQRENS
+603 LKEDIKRSFEQREDS

-633 ILKDNKGRRSSRLK
+633 ILNDNKDRRSNRLK
-647 ALGFEEDSFDDFRN
+647 VLGFEEDSFDDFRN
-661 QTILNEIYNMV
+661 QTILNEIYHMV
-672 VDYINYLNP
+672 VDYINYLKP
-681 PVLNDEENLFVEVSN
+681 PVSTDKDNLYVEISN
-696 Q
+696 